1 MFQSPK
7 QRPYPRRAENIL
19 QPRPSDLSFFSYFFR
34 VFLCLI
40 LFFTSP
46 MSYAQDLQVLRGEN
60 AKSCAVFFSNESQK
74 HPSMGKKLLESN
86 SAADFEKLLQTHPEL
101 QKELAQPGHIVV
113 SAVSYEKA
121 IETEKEFQQVLKRNE
136 LESHIHL
143 HVFPVPEKKIRKSVL
158 GLLQTAKERLRYF
171 LPSKKLDYESPLK
184 QEVVSGLISSAMIEV
199 PTMVYLFKT
208 LPLMDAS
215 LTVSTHLAILTAYA
229 VFNKAMVN
237 WLLRSISST
246 ELFLKQMSLSIPF
259 ILNYNIFG
267 QMSPLTHYLKTNS
280 WHKAAEDFPQ
290 WGLSFLSSQSVTVL
304 LQTLFYSIVITQ
316 GIKRWPQIQTE
327 PHQYE
332 KARSLSNYLATP
344 ILAMDAV
351 FLAMASGASS
361 SLLQMGPLVV
371 NQGHLALIGATALGS
386 VFWWKPEILNPT
398 LRFFPHK
405 VVEKE

>member
-290 WGLSFLSSQSVTVL
+290 
-304 LQTLFYSIVITQ
+304 
-316 GIKRWPQIQTE
+316 
-327 PHQYE
+327 
-332 KARSLSNYLATP
+332 
-344 ILAMDAV
+344 
-351 FLAMASGASS
+351 
-361 SLLQMGPLVV
+361 
-371 NQGHLALIGATALGS
+371 
-386 VFWWKPEILNPT
+386 
-398 LRFFPHK
+398 
-405 VVEKE
+405 